1 MLQNLQA
8 RELEESS
15 YHESGHE
22 SLAFDQAEAR
32 KRIEEDRLNPTYPY
46 ICKNT
51 FLKFLY
57 VSAQG
62 PFSPCGRS
70 V

>member
-1 MLQNLQA
+1 MLRNMQA

-32 KRIEEDRLNPTYPY
+32 KKIEEDR
-46 ICKNT
+46 
-51 FLKFLY
+51 
-57 VSAQG
+57 
-62 PFSPCGRS
+62 
-70 V
+70 